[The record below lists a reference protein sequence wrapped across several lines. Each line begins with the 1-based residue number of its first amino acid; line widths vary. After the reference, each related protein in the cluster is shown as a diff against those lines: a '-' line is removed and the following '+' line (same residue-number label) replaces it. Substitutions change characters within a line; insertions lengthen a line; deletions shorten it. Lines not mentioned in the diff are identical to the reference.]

1 MKRQLTLM
9 LAIIASI
16 CYGNAQE
23 GNNDV
28 STTNTDRY
36 YLVTSKDDLHNG
48 DKVIIVG
55 ENTKA
60 TENDKPYFVMST
72 EYTTTYYS
80 VLAATNTDESFSPID
95 KMNILTY
102 YKKQNKDYYVFKDQ
116 EGKYLYGDANYN
128 RIKLSSSLDVN
139 NKLNI
144 TINPI
149 NHTATIFFNGLKSN
163 NIRCYVKSSKIATF
177 NYFLSNNNNDI
188 FLYRKISTPTL
199 TETDENI
206 DDVISGYIGTANVSL
221 ERTFYNDSWNTWC
234 MPFNIT
240 QDKIHEVFG
249 NATKVYAY
257 TKIENGAMIFKPL
270 AGNLEAGVPY
280 LVWPEKETKN
290 PTFSLVDFRSEA
302 EAQTITK
309 NGLSFC
315 GTYAP
320 CQLKEDGTEMF
331 INAKNKLTIPSE
343 GSQKMKGLRAF
354 FRIEDGTSSAKISFS
369 DTTDGLSSPEV
380 KSLHTDKIYEIT
392 GKFAGTA
399 YDKLN
404 KGIYIING
412 KKTIKE

>member
-55 ENTKA
+55 EAN
-60 TENDKPYFVMST
+60 NDSYPVMAEST
-72 EYTTTYYS
+72 EHSNKS
-80 VLAATNTDESFSPID
+80 VFACKNEDESFSPVTGI
-95 KMNILTY
+95 KILIY
-102 YKKQNKDYYVFKDQ
+102 EKNKKQNYYVFKNKD
-116 EGKYLYGDANYN
+116 GKYLNGDGKPSYPNQILLN
-128 RIKLSSSLDVN
+128 STITKDCM
-139 NKLNI
+139 LNI
-144 TINPI
+144 SFSSIDYS
-149 NHTATIFFNGLKSN
+149 AAVSFNNTSDRKIGYKNTYFN
-163 NIRCYVKSSKIATF
+163 NYLIGNTPGKIW
-177 NYFLSNNNNDI
+177 
-188 FLYRKISTPTL
+188 LYRKISPPVL
-199 TETDENI
+199 NEKDENI

-257 TKIENGAMIFKPL
+257 TKNENGAMIFKPL

-331 INAKNKLTIPSE
+331 INASNKLTIPKE